1 MDDFTFYHIPRTSGK
16 TFVSVTGI
24 SSVLHFPDSFSRV
37 TPMAKAIT
45 VLRNPA
51 DRHFA
56 EWKNYGPTL
65 LGDVGRIMC
74 PEYVDAFAQAGIVD
88 QDSFVACAL
97 TQNSQTK
104 FLLGK
109 PLYTTGEVT
118 DVDLAPIFERIEDG
132 TLLPCVFEQLPAAYM
147 EVGEVFGR
155 RILGGGGSF
164 RARVREPSPI
174 PASVNAVDQLLY
186 DTVVARYSAQVSA
199 AHATLLSWMAAN
211 PAVAAW

>member
-16 TFVSVTGI
+16 TFVSLTGI

-37 TPMAKAIT
+37 TPRPKAIT
-45 VLRNPA
+45 ILRNPS

-56 EWKNYGPTL
+56 EWRNYGPTL

-74 PEYVDAFAQAGIVD
+74 PEYVDAFEQGGIID
-88 QDSFVACAL
+88 QESFVASSL

-118 DVDLAPIFERIEDG
+118 EADLAPLFRRIENG
-132 TLLPCVFEQLPAAYM
+132 TLLPCVFERLPTEYT
-147 EVGEVFGR
+147 EVGEVFGG
-155 RILGGGGSF
+155 RIFGGGL
-164 RARVREPSPI
+164 RAREPSPI
-174 PASVNAVDQLLY
+174 PAKTNAVDQLLY
-186 DTVVARYSAQVSA
+186 DTVTTRYSPQVSA
-199 AHATLLSWMAAN
+199 AHATLLTWISVG
-211 PAVAAW
+211 PRPLR